1 VVKFNWEM
9 VPADGGETAAV
20 GLEILVLGP
29 DGRIEADYQFIE
41 S

>member
-1 VVKFNWEM
+1 VT
-9 VPADGGETAAV
+9 PGGGEAAAS

-41 S
+41 A